1 MSDPRYA
8 PPAEDAKTPITPL
21 DRKIARWKWI
31 HAIFSIPI
39 ETASLTLPVLIVYHL
54 ISSNFESLFNLQLG
68 IAVLVGAL
76 LVMIWIHSGYRLAM
90 LKHQKEKTSNNRQIP
105 Q

>member
-8 PPAEDAKTPITPL
+8 PPAEDAATPITPL

-39 ETASLTLPVLIVYHL
+39 ETASLTVPVLIIYHL
-54 ISSNFESLFNLQLG
+54 VSSNFESLFNLQLG
-68 IAVLVGAL
+68 VAILFGAL
-76 LVMIWIHSGYRLAM
+76 LVVAWIHSGYRLAM
-90 LKHQKEKTSNNRQIP
+90 LKQQKQQTSNNWQIP
-105 Q
+105 R